1 MTVCERIKYLRK
13 DVLGMTQQE
22 FADKI
27 AVKRNTVATYETG
40 RSSPSDSALSLI
52 CREFGV
58 NEAWLRDGI
67 GEMFKPESGT
77 PLGNLA
83 EEYHLSDFDQSVV
96 LEYLKLSQAERD
108 IFKKYM
114 ENVLDRINS
123 EGTVD
128 EDEDDLE
135 AFIASIP
142 DTPEELER
150 MYPTFDVPPDLADL
164 DKMG

>member
-83 EEYHLSDFDQSVV
+83 EEYHLS
-96 LEYLKLSQAERD
+96 
-108 IFKKYM
+108 
-114 ENVLDRINS
+114 
-123 EGTVD
+123 
-128 EDEDDLE
+128 EDDVMLIYR
-135 AFIASIP
+135 FINMTSTQRQLFIYHVQEIIKFAEVIIKS
-142 DTPEELER
+142 
-150 MYPTFDVPPDLADL
+150 
-164 DKMG
+164 